1 MRFARS
7 SAVGILTAMLFS
19 ALAVLPAFAA
29 GEPETFEQAL
39 ELARGGTLAS
49 DAFKF
54 LGVGLA
60 GLGLLGAGIGLGILG
75 SGAMNALGRNPEARD
90 AIVPNMVLAL
100 AFTEAIGIYG
110 LVTAILLIFVA

>member
-1 MRFARS
+1 MEELLFAAENLED
-7 SAVGILTAMLFS
+7 AV
-19 ALAVLPAFAA
+19 ALAKA
-29 GEPETFEQAL
+29 GSLSA
-39 ELARGGTLAS
+39 
-49 DAFKF
+49 DAFRF

-75 SGAMNALGRNPEARD
+75 NGAMNALGRNPEARD

>member
-1 MRFARS
+1 ME
-7 SAVGILTAMLFS
+7 
-19 ALAVLPAFAA
+19 ALAI
-29 GEPETFEQAL
+29 
-39 ELARGGTLAS
+39 LAQEGTAIGS
-49 DAFKF
+49 DAAKW

-60 GLGLLGAGIGLGILG
+60 GLGLAGAGIGLGILG
-75 SGAMNALGRNPEARD
+75 NGAMNALGRNPEARD

>member
-1 MRFARS
+1 MEELLFVAENVEDAVAVAR
-7 SAVGILTAMLFS
+7 
-19 ALAVLPAFAA
+19 A
-29 GEPETFEQAL
+29 GS
-39 ELARGGTLAS
+39 LAS
-49 DAFKF
+49 DAFRF

-75 SGAMNALGRNPEARD
+75 NGAMNALGRNPEARD

>member
-1 MRFARS
+1 M
-7 SAVGILTAMLFS
+7 IE
-19 ALAVLPAFAA
+19 ALAVVA
-29 GEPETFEQAL
+29 QATQAVTK
-39 ELARGGTLAS
+39 EVAEVGPFGAQ
-49 DAFKF
+49 AFKF

-75 SGAMNALGRNPEARD
+75 SGAMQALGRNPEART

-110 LVTAILLIFVA
+110 LITAILLIFVA

>member
-1 MRFARS
+1 METLA
-7 SAVGILTAMLFS
+7 ILA
-19 ALAVLPAFAA
+19 APA
-29 GEPETFEQAL
+29 
-39 ELARGGTLAS
+39 GGTAIG
-49 DAFKF
+49 AEAAKW

-60 GLGLLGAGIGLGILG
+60 GLGLAGAGIGLGILG
-75 SGAMNALGRNPEARD
+75 NGAMNALGRNPDARD